1 MARLDLPGS
10 KSSSCI
16 LKPKWQQALPGW
28 VFSIMSF
35 HDVYFETNAFS
46 NFHKGLVCLFKFS
59 PLCQGVSTSLKGR
72 CRWFCRRSCFLKVYV
87 YIIWTAITFPIKIE
101 NIYVASW
108 FCCGLVWKFL
118 LSLLYSIRFLGL
130 LPFLLFPPFHSRGE
144 SKELD
149 EDLAVSHIN
158 LPHLLYVYYP
168 SIKLLKA
175 L

>member
-1 MARLDLPGS
+1 MCWQAAQWERGGRLQELLDKNMARLDLPGS

-118 LSLLYSIRFLGL
+118 LCLLYQVPRTFALFMVSSISLQGREQGTGWGL
-130 LPFLLFPPFHSRGE
+130 SC
-144 SKELD
+144 
-149 EDLAVSHIN
+149 
-158 LPHLLYVYYP
+158 
-168 SIKLLKA
+168 
-175 L
+175 